1 MYSTSPVLSYI
12 LGQTKEHIE
21 SFFVLANYIM
31 LSQVDGVCI
40 PFTIPFMITIE
51 DLTSEVLIHML
62 LCISLQDLI
71 YSISTGFA
79 SGFITADERLQIKPR
94 LLFSRAGYAS

>member
-1 MYSTSPVLSYI
+1 
-12 LGQTKEHIE
+12 
-21 SFFVLANYIM
+21 M

-62 LCISLQDLI
+62 LCISLQV
-71 YSISTGFA
+71 SSTVYQPG
-79 SGFITADERLQIKPR
+79 LQAV
-94 LLFSRAGYAS
+94 LFDYQHHPNILVRCVL